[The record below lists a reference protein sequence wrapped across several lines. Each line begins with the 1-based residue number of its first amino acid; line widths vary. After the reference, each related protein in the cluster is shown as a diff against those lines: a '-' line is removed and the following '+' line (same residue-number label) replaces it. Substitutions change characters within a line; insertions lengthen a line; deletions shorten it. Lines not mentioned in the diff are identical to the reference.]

1 MSTAHTSEETIK
13 HDKTNVS
20 IDITAKCG
28 RNIQGK
34 KGDNLVSFLQVSIEE
49 INLGE
54 SEKKH
59 ANPMKHTI
67 DYDFTCT
74 YNSPNDAQAFSD
86 ILQKPIIFTVVEV
99 LHEGKKGELKTAVL
113 GQAVVDLFPLLQGQC
128 SFSSTVPLNPVVNP
142 GIKES
147 RQGMSR
153 KQPTLEVFVSVT
165 EPLLTEPELST
176 CIIMK
181 VTVETAFSVPDTWT
195 LPTGSAHSPFAYFA
209 ALEVPLT
216 AENDQALMFSEGHLM
231 PGGLREGKGRRKRRP
246 LQSLL
251 VPGNQ
256 FLPGSFCQP
265 EPIDHEDGE
274 LTSLEDQAFRDEA
287 EITKNRVRWDTEIRC
302 FLDACAASRL
312 KEKITDS
319 RLWPVEL
326 MRTSIPLSRLGDEN
340 PEIPFHGLIFVDM
353 GRLLY
358 PGVSRIRGA
367 YTVHPFYESE
377 LLNKVSNC
385 HSSIACS
392 TQTYII
398 YKTIYFHIYKT
409 KRKASVLKE
418 QAKIATVLAKSR
430 ASIQQSVPP
439 PKPTTCDEASE
450 SASEPETKVNV
461 EGNMYLEA
469 KTYVIIE
476 VSLNRPLVPKTSPEE
491 LARRVKAL
499 IPPKPKRPAGPTRAE
514 KAVVDFHTQV
524 GNAVAAVSEQFAE
537 IFGAN
542 SKLQESLSK
551 EQILAEVMG
560 GLNVSGRYFAF
571 KEQIKRAVVKIV
583 RDKMQRSRPL
593 TDPQEVKEFVS
604 KLYVYLVD
612 EMHVALNKIYSSDVA
627 EDCTDEMKL
636 ESSQLRHFAKEA
648 QLTSNYQQAAQ
659 YYQELVVRHPDEP
672 LYKFEWGSLYMLIGD
687 YMKAKECYY
696 DAVSI
701 QQTHQ
706 PSLMMCGVVAVM
718 FERYNEAQTFL
729 ERATSLEPPSVEAW
743 TLMDLYTYTDS
754 RNLSERNKT
763 FREDV
768 YSFYMTMFTEM
779 LQTTAQ
785 INYNE
790 AHILKLATL
799 RFTVQKFPLT
809 DGLLHLSLNE
819 AFLPERAF
827 LEAKK
832 IFGEEEA
839 NRANAD
845 DKTKLSE
852 DNSEEAKAQQDEHE
866 TDNSALPHIA
876 EHDPEFPDHDMEESR
891 EASLHIDK
899 SWTSPTKLTSSIFT
913 QTLKFLLQNNALQMA
928 EHALSQELLGSKGGC
943 SMAYY
948 YSLAQ
953 FQLLKGDYSSAID
966 SVKEAL
972 FYKSQYPDA
981 WALKGHCHYL
991 QGTFTEARECYEW
1004 SMVFPEPPSDT
1015 HIVHLRL
1022 GAIYILEEK
1031 FIQAKEVFLQACE
1044 QSPSCLTWLG
1054 LGKACYRL
1062 GELCVAEEALAVA
1075 TLLNSANAEVWAY
1088 LSLISLK
1095 SGQLQEGDEYYK
1107 NAISFDFQDSSL
1119 NEEISEAKRQTRMSK
1134 LASCFNA
1141 SPQAE
1146 AETV

>member
-377 LLNKVSNC
+377 LLNK
-385 HSSIACS
+385 
-392 TQTYII
+392 
-398 YKTIYFHIYKT
+398 T

-418 QAKIATVLAKSR
+418 QAKVATVLAKSR
-430 ASIQQSVPP
+430 ASIVIGTPKKGAKNVDAGGKGVKDQSKKQSVPP

-718 FERYNEAQTFL
+718 FEHYNEAQTFL

-743 TLMDLYTYTDS
+743 TLM
-754 RNLSERNKT
+754 
-763 FREDV
+763 
-768 YSFYMTMFTEM
+768 
-779 LQTTAQ
+779 
-785 INYNE
+785 
-790 AHILKLATL
+790 
-799 RFTVQKFPLT
+799 
-809 DGLLHLSLNE
+809 GLLHLSLNE

>member
-1 MSTAHTSEETIK
+1 MSTVHTPEETIK
-13 HDKTNVS
+13 HDKTHVLIN
-20 IDITAKCG
+20 ITAKCG

-34 KGDNLVSFLQVSIEE
+34 KGDNLVSFLHAAIEE
-49 INLGE
+49 MNLGE

-74 YNSPNDAQAFSD
+74 YNSLNDAQSFSD
-86 ILQKPIIFTVVEV
+86 ILQKSIIFTVVEV
-99 LHEGKKGELKTAVL
+99 VHEGRKGELKTSVL

-128 SFSSTVPLNPVVNP
+128 SFSSTVPVNPMVSP

-147 RQGMSR
+147 RQGISR
-153 KQPTLEVFVSVT
+153 KQPTLEVFVSVL

-195 LPTGSAHSPFAYFA
+195 LPAGSAHSPFAYFA

-216 AENDQALMFSEGHLM
+216 AEHDQALMFSEGHLK

-246 LQSLL
+246 LLSLL
-251 VPGNQ
+251 APGNH

-274 LTSLEDQAFRDEA
+274 LTSLEDLPFRHEA

-302 FLDACAASRL
+302 FLDANAASRL

-340 PEIPFHGLIFVDM
+340 PEIPFHGLIFVDT

-377 LLNKVSNC
+377 LLNK
-385 HSSIACS
+385 
-392 TQTYII
+392 
-398 YKTIYFHIYKT
+398 T

-430 ASIQQSVPP
+430 ASIAMGPPKKGAKNYDPSSKGVKDQSKKQSVAP
-439 PKPTTCDEASE
+439 PKTTTCDEASE
-450 SASEPETKVNV
+450 STSETETKVNV

-476 VSLNRPLVPKTSPEE
+476 MSLSRPLVPKTSPEE
-491 LARRVKAL
+491 LARRVKVL
-499 IPPKPKRPAGPTRAE
+499 IPPKPKRPAGPSRAE
-514 KAVVDFHTQV
+514 KAVLDFHTQV
-524 GNAVAAVSEQFAE
+524 GNAVDAVSEQFAE
-537 IFGAN
+537 IFGAKN
-542 SKLQESLSK
+542 ELQESVSK

-560 GLNVSGRYFAF
+560 GLNVSGRYFTF

-583 RDKMQRSRPL
+583 RDKMQRSKPL

-672 LYKFEWGSLYMLIGD
+672 LYKFEWGSLYMLTGD
-687 YMKAKECYY
+687 YMKAKECYH

-743 TLMDLYTYTDS
+743 TLM
-754 RNLSERNKT
+754 
-763 FREDV
+763 
-768 YSFYMTMFTEM
+768 
-779 LQTTAQ
+779 
-785 INYNE
+785 
-790 AHILKLATL
+790 
-799 RFTVQKFPLT
+799 
-809 DGLLHLSLNE
+809 GLLHLSLNE

-832 IFGEEEA
+832 VFGAEEA
-839 NRANAD
+839 NGAYAD
-845 DKTKLSE
+845 DKTKPS
-852 DNSEEAKAQQDEHE
+852 DDSTEEAKAQHDEQE
-866 TDNSALPHIA
+866 TDNPAPPQIA
-876 EHDPEFPDHDMEESR
+876 EQEPEFPDHDMDDSR
-891 EASLHIDK
+891 EPSIHSDK
-899 SWTSPTKLTSSIFT
+899 SWTTSTKLTSSIFT

-943 SMAYY
+943 SVAYY

-991 QGTFTEARECYEW
+991 QGAFTEARECYEW

-1015 HIVHLRL
+1015 HIVFLRL

-1031 FIQAKEVFLQACE
+1031 FMQAKEVFLQACE

-1095 SGQLQEGDEYYK
+1095 SGQLEEGDKYYK

-1141 SPQAE
+1141 SAQAE
-1146 AETV
+1146 DETL

>member
-1 MSTAHTSEETIK
+1 MSTVCTSEETIK
-13 HDKTNVS
+13 TIVS
-20 IDITAKCG
+20 IQITAKCG

-34 KGDNLVSFLQVSIEE
+34 KGDNLQSFLQVSVEE
-49 INLGE
+49 VNLGE

-59 ANPMKHTI
+59 SNPAKHTI
-67 DYDFTCT
+67 DYDFTCSYT
-74 YNSPNDAQAFSD
+74 PPNDAQAFSE
-86 ILQKPIIFTVVEV
+86 ILQKAITFTLVEV
-99 LHEGKKGELKTAVL
+99 LHEGKKGELKTAIL
-113 GQAVVDLFPLLQGQC
+113 GQAVVDFFPLLQGQC
-128 SFSSTVPLNPVVNP
+128 TFLSTVPVNP
-142 GIKES
+142 MVHPAIKES
-147 RQGMSR
+147 RQGIHR
-153 KQPTLEVFVSVT
+153 KQPTLDVCVSVS
-165 EPLLTEPELST
+165 EPLLTEAELST

-181 VTVETAFSVPDTWT
+181 VTVETAYSLPDTWT
-195 LPTGSAHSPFAYFA
+195 LPSGSAHSPFAYFA

-216 AENDQALMFSEGHLM
+216 AEHDQVLMFSEGHLK
-231 PGGLREGKGRRKRRP
+231 PGGQREGKCRRKRRP
-246 LQSLL
+246 LQTLL

-274 LTSLEDQAFRDEA
+274 LTGLEDQPFRDEA
-287 EITKNRVRWDTEIRC
+287 EITKNRVSWDTEIRC
-302 FLDACAASRL
+302 FLDSSGASRL
-312 KEKITDS
+312 KEKITES

-326 MRTSIPLSRLGDEN
+326 MRTLVPLSRLGDEN
-340 PEIPFHGLIFVDM
+340 PEIPFHGLAFVDM

-377 LLNKVSNC
+377 LLNK
-385 HSSIACS
+385 A
-392 TQTYII
+392 
-398 YKTIYFHIYKT
+398 
-409 KRKASVLKE
+409 KRKTSVLKE
-418 QAKIATVLAKSR
+418 QAKIATIQAKSR
-430 ASIQQSVPP
+430 VSLAVATPKKGTKNYDAGSKGVKDQSKKSVLPS
-439 PKPTTCDEASE
+439 KATISDETPE
-450 SASEPETKVNV
+450 SGFEPETKVNV

-469 KTYVIIE
+469 RTYVIIE
-476 VSLNRPLVPKTSPEE
+476 MSLNRPLVPKPSPEE

-499 IPPKPKRPAGPTRAE
+499 IPPKPKRPAGPSRAE

-537 IFGAN
+537 LFGAN
-542 SKLQESLSK
+542 SELQESLSK

-560 GLNVSGRYFAF
+560 GLNVSGRYFTF
-571 KEQIKRAVVKIV
+571 KEQIKLAVVKIV
-583 RDKMQRSRPL
+583 RDKMQRSKPL

-627 EDCTDEMKL
+627 EDCTDGIKL

-648 QLTSNYQQAAQ
+648 QLTSNYQQAVQ

-687 YMKAKECYY
+687 YMKAKECYH
-696 DAVSI
+696 DAVST

-706 PSLMMCGVVAVM
+706 PSLMMCGVVAVL
-718 FERYNEAQTFL
+718 FERYNEALTFL

-743 TLMDLYTYTDS
+743 TLM
-754 RNLSERNKT
+754 
-763 FREDV
+763 
-768 YSFYMTMFTEM
+768 
-779 LQTTAQ
+779 
-785 INYNE
+785 
-790 AHILKLATL
+790 
-799 RFTVQKFPLT
+799 
-809 DGLLHLSLNE
+809 GLLHLSLNE

-832 IFGEEEA
+832 ILGEEEA
-839 NRANAD
+839 NRAHAD
-845 DKTKLSE
+845 DNT
-852 DNSEEAKAQQDEHE
+852 EEVKAQQDEHE
-866 TDNSALPHIA
+866 TDNPAPPPMA
-876 EHDPEFPDHDMEESR
+876 EHDPEFPDHDMEESG
-891 EASLHIDK
+891 E
-899 SWTSPTKLTSSIFT
+899 TSSHSDRSATPTKLTSSIFT
-913 QTLKFLLQNNALQMA
+913 QTVKFLLQNNALQMA
-928 EHALSQELLGSKGGC
+928 EYALTQELLGSKGGC
-943 SMAYY
+943 SVPYY

-966 SVKEAL
+966 NLKEAL
-972 FYKSQYPDA
+972 FYNSQNPDA

-991 QGTFTEARECYEW
+991 QGAFTEARESYEW

-1015 HIVHLRL
+1015 NIVLLRL

-1031 FIQAKEVFLQACE
+1031 FMQAKEVFLQACE

-1062 GELCVAEEALAVA
+1062 GELCVAEEAVAVA

-1095 SGQLQEGDEYYK
+1095 SGRLEEGDEYYK
-1107 NAISFDFQDSSL
+1107 NAISFDLQDSSL
-1119 NEEISEAKRQTRMSK
+1119 IEEISEAKHQTRMSK

-1141 SPQAE
+1141 SAQAQVE
-1146 AETV
+1146 IV

>member
-1 MSTAHTSEETIK
+1 MSTVCTSEETIK
-13 HDKTNVS
+13 TNLS
-20 IDITAKCG
+20 IQITAKCG

-34 KGDNLVSFLQVSIEE
+34 KGDNLQSFLQVSIEE
-49 INLGE
+49 MNLGE

-59 ANPMKHTI
+59 ANPAKHTI
-67 DYDFTCT
+67 DYDYTCS
-74 YNSPNDAQAFSD
+74 YNPPNDAHAFSD
-86 ILQKPIIFTVVEV
+86 ILQKPVIFTLVEI
-99 LHEGKKGELKTAVL
+99 LHEGKKGDLKTAVL
-113 GQAVVDLFPLLQGQC
+113 GQAVVDFFPLMQGQC
-128 SFSSTVPLNPVVNP
+128 SFISTVPVNPVGNV

-147 RQGMSR
+147 RQGVSR
-153 KQPTLEVFVSVT
+153 KQPTLDVHVSVS
-165 EPLLTEPELST
+165 EPLLTEAEIST

-181 VTVETAFSVPDTWT
+181 VTVETAFSVPDAWT
-195 LPTGSAHSPFAYFA
+195 LPSGSAHSPFTYFA
-209 ALEVPLT
+209 ALEIPLT
-216 AENDQALMFSEGHLM
+216 AESDQTLMFSEGHLK
-231 PGGLREGKGRRKRRP
+231 PGGQREGKGRRKRRP
-246 LQSLL
+246 FQTLL
-251 VPGNQ
+251 APGNQ

-274 LTSLEDQAFRDEA
+274 LTSLEDQPFRDDA
-287 EITKNRVRWDTEIRC
+287 EITKNRVRWDTEFRC
-302 FLDACAASRL
+302 FLDASGASRL
-312 KEKITDS
+312 KEKIIES

-326 MRTSIPLSRLGDEN
+326 MRTSVPLSRLGDEN
-340 PEIPFHGLIFVDM
+340 PEIPFHGLVFVDL

-377 LLNKVSNC
+377 LLNK
-385 HSSIACS
+385 A
-392 TQTYII
+392 
-398 YKTIYFHIYKT
+398 

-430 ASIQQSVPP
+430 ASIVTGTPKKGAKNLDSASKGGKDQSKKSVLPAKGTIP
-439 PKPTTCDEASE
+439 DETPD
-450 SASEPETKVNV
+450 SASENEAKVNV

-469 KTYVIIE
+469 RTYVIIE
-476 VSLNRPLVPKTSPEE
+476 MSLNRPLVPKPSPEE
-491 LARRVKAL
+491 LAQRVKAL
-499 IPPKPKRPAGPTRAE
+499 IPPKPKRPAGPSRAE
-514 KAVVDFHTQV
+514 KAVLDFHTQV

-537 IFGAN
+537 LFGAN

-560 GLNVSGRYFAF
+560 GLNVSGRYFTF

-583 RDKMQRSRPL
+583 RDKMQRSKPL

-636 ESSQLRHFAKEA
+636 ESCQLRHFAKEA

-687 YMKAKECYY
+687 YMKAKECYH
-696 DAVSI
+696 DAVST

-718 FERYNEAQTFL
+718 FERYNEALTFL

-743 TLMDLYTYTDS
+743 TLM
-754 RNLSERNKT
+754 
-763 FREDV
+763 
-768 YSFYMTMFTEM
+768 
-779 LQTTAQ
+779 
-785 INYNE
+785 
-790 AHILKLATL
+790 
-799 RFTVQKFPLT
+799 
-809 DGLLHLSLNE
+809 GLLHLSLNE

-832 IFGEEEA
+832 VLGEEEA

-845 DKTKLSE
+845 DKTKPSE
-852 DNSEEAKAQQDEHE
+852 YNTEEMKAHHDEQE
-866 TDNSALPHIA
+866 TDHPAPPPLA
-876 EHDPEFPDHDMEESR
+876 EHDPEFQDHDMEGSGELS
-891 EASLHIDK
+891 SHSDK
-899 SWTSPTKLTSSIFT
+899 LWMTPTKFTSSIFT

-928 EHALSQELLGSKGGC
+928 EYALTQELLGSKGGC
-943 SMAYY
+943 GVPYY

-966 SVKEAL
+966 SLKEAL
-972 FYKSQYPDA
+972 FYKSQNPDA

-991 QGTFTEARECYEW
+991 QGTFTEARESYEW
-1004 SMVFPEPPSDT
+1004 SMVFPEPSSGT
-1015 HIVHLRL
+1015 HIVLLRL

-1054 LGKACYRL
+1054 LAKACYRL
-1062 GELCVAEEALAVA
+1062 GELCVAEEALVAA

-1095 SGQLQEGDEYYK
+1095 SGRLEEGDEYYK
-1107 NAISFDFQDSSL
+1107 NAISFDLQDSSL
-1119 NEEISEAKRQTRMSK
+1119 IEEIGEAKHQTRMSK

-1141 SPQAE
+1141 SAQAE
-1146 AETV
+1146 FETV

>member
-377 LLNKVSNC
+377 LLNK
-385 HSSIACS
+385 
-392 TQTYII
+392 
-398 YKTIYFHIYKT
+398 T

-430 ASIQQSVPP
+430 ASIVIGTPKKGAKNVDAGGKGVKDQSKKQQSVPL

-583 RDKMQRSRPL
+583 RDKMQRSKPL

-743 TLMDLYTYTDS
+743 TLM
-754 RNLSERNKT
+754 
-763 FREDV
+763 
-768 YSFYMTMFTEM
+768 
-779 LQTTAQ
+779 
-785 INYNE
+785 
-790 AHILKLATL
+790 
-799 RFTVQKFPLT
+799 
-809 DGLLHLSLNE
+809 GLLHLSLNE

-852 DNSEEAKAQQDEHE
+852 DNSEEAKAQQDEQE
-866 TDNSALPHIA
+866 TDNSAPPHIA

-1095 SGQLQEGDEYYK
+1095 SGQLEEGDEYYK